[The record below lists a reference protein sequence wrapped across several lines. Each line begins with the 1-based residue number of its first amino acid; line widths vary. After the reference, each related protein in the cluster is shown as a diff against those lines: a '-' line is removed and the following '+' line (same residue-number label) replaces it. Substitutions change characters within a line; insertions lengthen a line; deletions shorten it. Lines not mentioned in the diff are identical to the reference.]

1 MTILFHCLAKSQKPI
16 KSRIMLHQNTMKSIA
31 LAVSTSLLSLTSW
44 TQNIPVDYEPG
55 GFGAD
60 WTWTVF
66 ENDYNPAV
74 EMVENPDTTGIN
86 CSSTVAQFTALATG
100 NPWAGYE
107 STHGAGIGEWTIDAD
122 NSIINIMVYKPVISD
137 VGIKLVAADGFSL
150 GEIKIPNTVI
160 NEWEV
165 LSFDFSAHI
174 GNTYDQ
180 IVIFPDFDLA
190 GRVGDNICF
199 IDNIYGDTLYPCAED
214 TTVIDDSGIEE
225 FANSNII
232 LFPNPAESAI
242 NLRFANQ
249 FSGTIVITD
258 LLGKE
263 ILIVNSTSQNVQIE
277 LSGLPASGIYFTKIV
292 SSDGEILDVKKFLY
306 H

>member
-1 MTILFHCLAKSQKPI
+1 MGD
-16 KSRIMLHQNTMKSIA
+16 
-31 LAVSTSLLSLTSW
+31 
-44 TQNIPVDYEPG
+44 NICFIDNIYGDVDYPCPPVVLVGPNVPIDHEVDG
-55 GFGAD
+55 EGAD

-66 ENDYNPAV
+66 ENDYNPAL
-74 EMVENPDTTGIN
+74 EMVENIDTTGIN

-107 STHGAGIGEWTIDAD
+107 STHGEGIGEWTIDAD
-122 NSIINIMVYKPVISD
+122 NAIINIMVYKPVISD
-137 VGIKLVAADGFSL
+137 VGIKLVAADGFAL
-150 GEIKIPNTVI
+150 PEIKIPNTVI

-180 IVIFPDFDLA
+180 IVIFPDFNLD
-190 GRVGDNICF
+190 GRLGDNICF

-214 TTVIDDSGIEE
+214 TTTIDDSGIAE
-225 FANSNII
+225 FTNEDI
-232 LFPNPAESAI
+232 LLYPNPAESAI
-242 NLRFANQ
+242 NLRFSTH
-249 FSGTIVITD
+249 FVGTIVITD

-263 ILIVNSTSQNVQIE
+263 ILMVNSNAQYVQID
-277 LSGLPASGIYFTKIV
+277 LSELPATGIYFAKIV